1 MDMEFMSGAMGTDMK
16 ESGVH
21 VSETGMVLTFF
32 LMEINTSVNIAM
44 VTPTASDNINGL
56 TVTLMLENFLME

>member
-21 VSETGMVLTFF
+21 VSETGMAQTFF
-32 LMEINTSVNIAM
+32 PMEINTSVNIAM
-44 VTPTASDNINGL
+44 AIQTALDSINGL

>member
-1 MDMEFMSGAMGTDMK
+1 MSGAMGTDMK